1 MNATSLVRKTLDAL
15 MEVVLTSPAGSI
27 IESQEDLSRRLGVSR
42 TVLREALS
50 RLEHMNVITV
60 RPKIGTK
67 INPSDD
73 WRVVNTE
80 VLVWRRK
87 LAECRIGKEV

>member
-15 MEVVLTSPAGSI
+15 MEVVLDSTPGSFFPPQD
-27 IESQEDLSRRLGVSR
+27 ELSRQLEVSR

-50 RLEHMNVITV
+50 RLEHMNVITI

-67 INPSDD
+67 INAASE

-80 VLVWRRK
+80 VLIWRKK